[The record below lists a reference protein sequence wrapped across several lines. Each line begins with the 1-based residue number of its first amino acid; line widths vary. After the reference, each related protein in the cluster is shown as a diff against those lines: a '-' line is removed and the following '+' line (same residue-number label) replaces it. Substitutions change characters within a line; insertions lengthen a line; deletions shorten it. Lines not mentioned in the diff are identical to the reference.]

1 VFQAQKTTPKAT
13 PRADATT
20 MSTVRQRADAWSV
33 AVLSVR
39 SVVVVMLSLL
49 SVVDGAAVL

>member
-1 VFQAQKTTPKAT
+1 
-13 PRADATT
+13 

-33 AVLSVR
+33 AGLSVR

>member
-1 VFQAQKTTPKAT
+1 
-13 PRADATT
+13 
-20 MSTVRQRADAWSV
+20 VRQRADAWSV
-33 AVLSVR
+33 SVLPAR

>member
-13 PRADATT
+13 PRAEATT

-33 AVLSVR
+33 AASVR
-39 SVVVVMLSLL
+39 SVVVVMLALL

>member
-1 VFQAQKTTPKAT
+1 MFQAQKTTPKAT

-20 MSTVRQRADAWSV
+20 MSTVRQRADAWSA
-33 AVLSVR
+33 AVLSAR